1 MKTTELLDEAISL
14 PVEERAMLVDSLH
27 KTLNSP
33 YIDIESQ
40 WNDVAQHRLRE
51 FRSGEVKAV
60 LGEEV
65 FKRILGRLSK

>member
-1 MKTTELLDEAISL
+1 MKTTDLLDEAISL
-14 PVEERAMLVDSLH
+14 PVEERAMLVDSLL

-33 YIDIESQ
+33 YIDIERQ
-40 WNDVAQHRLRE
+40 WIDVAQRRLRE

>member
-14 PVEERAMLVDSLH
+14 PVEERAMLVDSLLR
-27 KTLNSP
+27 TLNSP
-33 YIDIESQ
+33 YVDIERQ
-40 WNDVAQHRLRE
+40 WTDVAQHRLRE

>member
-14 PVEERAMLVDSLH
+14 PVEERAMLVDSLLR
-27 KTLNSP
+27 TLNSP
-33 YIDIESQ
+33 YIDIERQ
-40 WNDVAQHRLRE
+40 WTDVAQHRLRA

>member
-14 PVEERAMLVDSLH
+14 PVEERAMLVDSLL
-27 KTLNSP
+27 KTLNSS
-33 YIDIESQ
+33 YIDIEKQ

-51 FRSGEVKAV
+51 FRSGEVKVV